1 MSSCSSR
8 KVVCRS
14 ALAPAVHK
22 FSCTACEA
30 CPHIC
35 ISEGKDRSL
44 LVDALCHYEF
54 EMSVSVLCDRKIC
67 DRSCIRIELC
77 LPEEVL
83 AVIAEETRAEAA
95 AKRKTYRY
103 RAQYSLDVGDGIEE
117 ATLRQLPNPET
128 ILENYQQREA
138 LYAAIMSLPEKQAKR
153 IYAKYFLGLTIN
165 EIAQIEGV
173 SKSRISESIR
183 TGLKKLKKF
192 F

>member
-1 MSSCSSR
+1 M
-8 KVVCRS
+8 K
-14 ALAPAVHK
+14 
-22 FSCTACEA
+22 
-30 CPHIC
+30 
-35 ISEGKDRSL
+35 
-44 LVDALCHYEF
+44 
-54 EMSVSVLCDRKIC
+54 
-67 DRSCIRIELC
+67 RINLRELYPDYYQTDIFIDI
-77 LPEEVL
+77 PEDIL
-83 AVIAEETRAEAA
+83 AVIAEESRAEAA
-95 AKRKTYRY
+95 AKRQTYRY
-103 RAQYSLDVGDGIEE
+103 RAQYSLDIGDGIEE
-117 ATLRQLPNPET
+117 ATLHQLPNPET